1 MKREILISATQREV
15 RVAILEDDQLV
26 EMQVDRPE
34 ARRMVGDIY
43 WGKVDA
49 VLPGLQAAFIDIG
62 TEKSAFL
69 HASDLVYDEGDDD
82 SDDDD
87 DDDADVAEIVV
98 PSAETDQPDDT
109 DSPYAPE
116 ADAPRKVFESREK
129 PASDDKGG
137 DDQNGGEKKEGG
149 GRRGRR
155 RGRGGRGGGGG
166 GGGGANANAVPAT
179 AETADSDEGGAAAV
193 DGGSAP
199 SAPAA
204 AIGGGAHGGGSPRGG
219 GGGGGRRGGG
229 GRGGRRPRAEPPQ
242 IQDVLKRGQSIIVQV
257 SKEPIS
263 TKGPRVTA
271 QVSIAGRFVVFMP
284 FASRVGVSRK
294 IGERAERQ
302 RLREQVNK
310 VLPKNSG
317 GVIVRTVGEDITQE
331 TFQNEITSLISQW
344 AKINK
349 KTKFVGNP
357 PKLLH
362 RETSLTRS
370 IIRDLFSE
378 KIDSLTVDSKQLF
391 NEIVEY
397 LGSIA
402 PDLVD
407 RVKLYEEKVPLFDKM
422 EIETEIRDLFK
433 RRCDL
438 PSGGYII
445 IEPTEALVSVDVN
458 SGRFVGKKDP
468 EKTIFKTNSEAAK
481 EIARQMRL
489 RDIGGIIVCD
499 FIDMETRQNRE
510 RVLNELRT
518 HLGRDRART
527 KAFAV
532 SDLGLIEM
540 TRQRVR
546 QSHLQSMTE
555 SCPICGGTGRVFTPE
570 TIVRRMER
578 SVRRIAVEGRKD
590 NLVVKLH
597 PDTAIYLL
605 ENERD
610 LLKKLEKGLGFSL
623 EMRDDPLLR
632 PDEFK
637 LVVKGAGRDV
647 TKQYAVA

>member
-49 VLPGLQAAFIDIG
+49 VLPGIQAAFIDIG

-69 HASDLVYDEGDDD
+69 HNSDLVYDEDDD
-82 SDDDD
+82 EE
-87 DDDADVAEIVV
+87 DDDAEEVESDDEPHAELDPADVAVD
-98 PSAETDQPDDT
+98 SAPDA
-109 DSPYAPE
+109 SPYADGAEPV
-116 ADAPRKVFESREK
+116 AAVVSAPVPVPAQHRKRR
-129 PASDDKGG
+129 
-137 DDQNGGEKKEGG
+137 GG
-149 GRRGRR
+149 GRR
-155 RGRGGRGGGGG
+155 
-166 GGGGANANAVPAT
+166 PKK
-179 AETADSDEGGAAAV
+179 
-193 DGGSAP
+193 
-199 SAPAA
+199 
-204 AIGGGAHGGGSPRGG
+204 
-219 GGGGGRRGGG
+219 
-229 GRGGRRPRAEPPQ
+229 EPPQ
-242 IQDVLKRGQSIIVQV
+242 IQDVLKRGQHIIVQV

-263 TKGPRVTA
+263 TKGPRCTA
-271 QVSIAGRFVVFMP
+271 QVSLAGRFVVFMP

-294 IGERAERQ
+294 IGDRAERG
-302 RLREQVNK
+302 RLREQVQK

-317 GVIVRTVGEDITQE
+317 GVIVRTVGEDVTQE
-331 TFQNEITSLISQW
+331 TFEREITTLINQW
-344 AKINK
+344 QKINK
-349 KTKFVGNP
+349 KTKFVGSP

-362 RETSLTRS
+362 RETSLTRG
-370 IIRDLFSE
+370 IIRDLFST
-378 KIDSLTVDSKQLF
+378 KVDKLTVDSKQVY
-391 NEIVEY
+391 NEVVEY
-397 LGSIA
+397 LNDIA
-402 PDLVD
+402 PELVD
-407 RVKLYEEKVPLFDKM
+407 RVSLYEEKTPLFDKAN
-422 EIETEIRDLFK
+422 IEGEIRDLFK

-458 SGRFVGKKDP
+458 SGRFVGKRDP
-468 EKTIFKTNSEAAK
+468 EKTIYKTNSEAAR
-481 EIARQMRL
+481 EVARQIRL

-499 FIDMETRQNRE
+499 FIDMETKANRDK
-510 RVLNELRT
+510 VLQELRT

-546 QSHLQSMTE
+546 QSHLQNMTE
-555 SCPICGGTGRVFTPE
+555 ACPVCTGTGRVFTPE

-578 SVRRIAVEGRKD
+578 SVRRIAVEGRRD
-590 NLVVKLH
+590 SLVVKLH

-610 LLKKLEKGLGFSL
+610 LLKKLSKGLGFTL

-647 TKQYAVA
+647 TQQYAVA